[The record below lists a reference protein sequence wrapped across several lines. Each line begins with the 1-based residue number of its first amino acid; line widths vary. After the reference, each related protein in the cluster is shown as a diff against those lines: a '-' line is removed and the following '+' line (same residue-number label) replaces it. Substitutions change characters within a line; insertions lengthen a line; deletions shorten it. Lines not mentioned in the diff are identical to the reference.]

1 MHENG
6 LESVL
11 CGYLE
16 GAVSRLS
23 LAFAVLCVLFLSA
36 PFSHATCTVVSKTL
50 TMVPSTTLY
59 PTAGGAPAIT
69 LNYTTQYNGIV
80 SNSTGPAC
88 TSDPVITITPNTTPA
103 GGTFSPATC
112 NFTFNIPNPS
122 SGINRSGT
130 CSLTWTAP
138 AAPAGNYVVRAA
150 AQPVPNSTSL
160 VITSAQSTPVTLF
173 RVPTVTIA
181 NTTNGAEAGPVNGRL
196 TVTQSNTLPTDTI
209 ISLGYGGT
217 AANGTDYTGPT
228 SVTILAG
235 STTAIVTLS
244 TVDDA
249 LVEGSETAIVSLT
262 GITSGSATLGTTTS
276 ATNTIADND
285 TANVTIANTTDGAEP
300 ATAGTLTVTQSATAA
315 TNTVI
320 NLTYGGTATNVT
332 DYTRPATVTISAG
345 STTATVTLPVVDDS
359 TLEGT
364 ETVIVTL
371 GSIASGLAT
380 LGTPRVATNTI
391 ADNDTA
397 SIAIN
402 SVSIAESGGS
412 ATFTATLTGVTQTAF
427 TVAYATSDGTALA
440 GLDYTTRT
448 GTLSFAAN
456 TASPQTRT
464 FTVPVTNDVIVEA
477 TETATVTLS
486 GLSNTFGG
494 ALTITGPTGTLTIT
508 DNDTAAVTIANT
520 TNGNEAGL
528 VSGVMTVSQSR
539 QSSTPTT
546 VSYTVSGTAT
556 SGSDYTPL
564 SGSVVIPANALT
576 ASITIPILQDSLV
589 EGAEAV
595 VVSLV
600 AATSNVAITASGSA
614 TNTIAD
620 DDSSAVTIANTTDG
634 NEAGLVAGVMTL
646 SLSNP
651 SATPTTVSYSVG
663 GLASAATDYSALSGS
678 VVILANA
685 LTATITIPV
694 LQDSL
699 VEGSETVIVNLSAA
713 TSNVAITASGSAT
726 NTIADDDTS
735 AVTIANTTDG
745 NEAGLVAGVMTV
757 SLSNQSATP
766 TTVSYSVSGSATS
779 GTDYTVL
786 SGSVIIPANA
796 LTATITIPV
805 LQDSLVEGSETVII
819 ALTAATSNVA
829 ITASGSATNT
839 LADDDAS
846 AATIANTTDGNEA
859 GLVAG
864 ITTVSLSNPSATP
877 TTVSY
882 IVSGSATS
890 GTDYT
895 ALSGTVI
902 VPANTLTATITIP
915 VLQDSIVEGPE
926 TVIVSLTAAT
936 SNVAIT
942 ASGSATNTLADD
954 DASAATIANTT
965 DGNEAG
971 LVAGIMT
978 VSLSNPSATPTT
990 VSYSVNGTAT
1000 SGTDYTAL
1008 SGSVIIPANTLTA
1021 TITIPVL
1028 QDSLVEGSETVIIAL
1043 TSATSNVA
1051 ITASGSATNTMAD
1064 DDASAVTIANTTD
1077 GNEAGLVAGVTT
1089 VSLSNP
1095 SATPTTV
1102 SYIVSGSATSGTDYT
1117 ALSGFVIVPANTLTA
1132 TITIPV
1138 LQDSIVEGPETVIV
1152 SLTAATSNV
1161 AITASGSTTNT
1172 IADDDVAVVTIVN
1185 AVNGAEPATNGTLTV
1200 TQSAVS
1206 ASDTIV
1212 VLSYGGTATNATDYT
1227 RPTSVTIPAGATT
1240 AIVTLAIVDD
1250 LIIEGAEFVD
1260 VTLASVSSG
1269 LATLGATVL
1278 ATNSVTDN
1286 DVAALTIVTTT
1297 NGAEPVTAG
1306 VLTVTQ
1312 SAISVSDS
1320 VIVLGYAGTA
1330 TNGFDYTRPA
1340 SVTIPAGGTTATITL
1355 PIVDDALVEGTET
1368 VDVTLVSV
1376 TSGLAT
1382 LGTTITATST
1392 LADNDV
1398 AVVTVANVTDAGE
1411 PATNGVLTVSQ
1422 LAVSVSDTVIS
1433 YSVGGLAT
1441 SSSDFTPLS
1450 GTITIPAGAT
1460 SASIAIGVLDDT
1472 LVEGPETIVITL
1484 TNITSGLGVLLGTP
1498 AATNTISDD
1507 DNAIDNIIRT
1517 AFKSQTHNFMARRE
1531 DLILSHE
1538 PTLHRLINRGKG
1550 DFAEGTNGFNVVGLD
1565 GNIEGDFA
1573 FNGRAVANALRGTLQ
1588 PDENRSSLLNAWVEG
1603 QFALYKDKSGSTD
1616 QKGDFFVGYGGVD
1629 LRVNDRLLLG
1639 LMAQID
1645 WAEDRAANSSDRVHG
1660 TGWMVGPYLSSEP
1673 FENVFFDLRAMW
1685 GQSSNS
1691 AIQDVLGSRFE
1702 GNFDTDRWLIDTKL
1716 AGNYRADMLQLTP
1729 EMSLL
1734 YMSETQKNYSVG
1746 DGTRVVSV
1754 DGQRVALGRLAAG
1767 LRVTYLGEIEG
1778 VIFEPFVGG
1787 RVLWNFEDPG
1797 ILNTDGSVASLDALR
1812 GEISAGLNIID
1823 GNSQFSLETTYDGL
1837 GSNGLQ
1843 AISAKLMF
1851 AHQF

>member
-942 ASGSATNTLADD
+942 ASGS
-954 DASAATIANTT
+954 
-965 DGNEAG
+965 
-971 LVAGIMT
+971 
-978 VSLSNPSATPTT
+978 
-990 VSYSVNGTAT
+990 
-1000 SGTDYTAL
+1000 
-1008 SGSVIIPANTLTA
+1008 
-1021 TITIPVL
+1021 
-1028 QDSLVEGSETVIIAL
+1028 
-1043 TSATSNVA
+1043 
-1051 ITASGSATNTMAD
+1051 
-1064 DDASAVTIANTTD
+1064 
-1077 GNEAGLVAGVTT
+1077 
-1089 VSLSNP
+1089 
-1095 SATPTTV
+1095 
-1102 SYIVSGSATSGTDYT
+1102 
-1117 ALSGFVIVPANTLTA
+1117 
-1132 TITIPV
+1132 
-1138 LQDSIVEGPETVIV
+1138 
-1152 SLTAATSNV
+1152 
-1161 AITASGSTTNT
+1161 TTNT

-1422 LAVSVSDTVIS
+1422 SAVSVSDTVIS